1 MTEVVERATSWAG
14 FYTGLAPPQGPKAVL
29 HKQQFSCMLLM
40 NGSIP
45 GNDMGC
51 AAVCLYAAFVF
62 PGLCHAHS
70 ITEASFECWDEKSRS
85 RMHHSGQETGT
96 KCQKSPVEAGDVTL
110 GHSGGFFMVLLT
122 GRALAAPSPPILGS
136 SLKGSCQYVPCALS
150 FPPGSV
156 QQSVAVVF
164 PGRRAALQV
173 FNCLSP

>member
-1 MTEVVERATSWAG
+1 MTWDVLLFASKLPLYFPVYVMPIPSQKLLLSAG
-14 FYTGLAPPQGPKAVL
+14 MRSPR
-29 HKQQFSCMLLM
+29 
-40 NGSIP
+40 I
-45 GNDMGC
+45 
-51 AAVCLYAAFVF
+51 
-62 PGLCHAHS
+62 
-70 ITEASFECWDEKSRS
+70 SRS

-173 FNCLSP
+173 FSCLSP